1 MSKNGYRTSSF
12 QAKRAA
18 SQAYCRGRNQQA
30 LCPDLVMQKSHPR
43 PCKYPGTIK
52 VKIRHNLTHPP
63 IHQKKKSVTAF
74 PTIAQQ
80 TTPLF
85 SPTKDREP
93 PAMLPKILTE
103 LPTLNVG
110 TVVYTAIDNS
120 DVHTKSNK
128 DDSSSSPNGAMNIFS
143 LGTKADTH
151 NALDHQLPTE
161 PSKFHAIDVV

>member
-63 IHQKKKSVTAF
+63 IHQKKKSDSVSNNRA
-74 PTIAQQ
+74 ANHS
-80 TTPLF
+80 TPLTNKRQRTTGN
-85 SPTKDREP
+85 STDDSDRASNTQCWNCGLHGHRQLRCP
-93 PAMLPKILTE
+93 YKIKPGRRPVCSKLGHE
-103 LPTLNVG
+103 SFLLGGRRRIPTLPWN
-110 TVVYTAIDNS
+110 INS
-120 DVHTKSNK
+120 QQ
-128 DDSSSSPNGAMNIFS
+128 SPRNSM
-143 LGTKADTH
+143 
-151 NALDHQLPTE
+151 P
-161 PSKFHAIDVV
+161 

>member
-63 IHQKKKSVTAF
+63 IHQKKKSDSVSNNRAANHSTPLTNKRQRTTGNGTDDSDRASNTQCWNSGLLSTR
-74 PTIAQQ
+74 PSTIPMTIQNQTRTIAR
-80 TTPLF
+80 PLKMG
-85 SPTKDREP
+85 P
-93 PAMLPKILTE
+93 
-103 LPTLNVG
+103 
-110 TVVYTAIDNS
+110 
-120 DVHTKSNK
+120 
-128 DDSSSSPNGAMNIFS
+128 
-143 LGTKADTH
+143 
-151 NALDHQLPTE
+151 
-161 PSKFHAIDVV
+161 